1 VVIGSDWSPDGKYLL
16 YKTFD
21 LTLGAQSTGTDLLAW
36 PLDGGTEP
44 IVVANTVGE
53 ERDGQFEPTEGKW
66 LAFESDRSGRP
77 EIYVKPFLA
86 PGEAVQVSMGGGR
99 QVRWRR
105 DGREIFYIAP
115 DGTLMAVAVNGAI
128 PAGISKAS
136 PLFKTSL
143 APVRSVS
150 RQQYVV
156 SADGLQFL
164 MVTRE
169 GTPPPITLILN
180 WRPGNGSDK

>member
-1 VVIGSDWSPDGKYLL
+1 
-16 YKTFD
+16 
-21 LTLGAQSTGTDLLAW
+21 
-36 PLDGGTEP
+36 
-44 IVVANTVGE
+44 
-53 ERDGQFEPTEGKW
+53 
-66 LAFESDRSGRP
+66 
-77 EIYVKPFLA
+77 
-86 PGEAVQVSMGGGR
+86 MGGGR